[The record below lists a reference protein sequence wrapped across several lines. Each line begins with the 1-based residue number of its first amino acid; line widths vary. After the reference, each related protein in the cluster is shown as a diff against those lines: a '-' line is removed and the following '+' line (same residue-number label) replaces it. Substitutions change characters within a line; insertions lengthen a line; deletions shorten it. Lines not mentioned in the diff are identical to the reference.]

1 MLSRSIPKWAQ
12 KICTIRK
19 TFIKTFAIARRKSNM
34 WAIYGKKLVMPLEAK
49 LATKSFQFHVHPH
62 YKAKSKNVNCLCSY
76 LQVPQITKSLESFD
90 ILPQQYRTKEVSKT
104 LIMQLSFF
112 GVQNRLRHVLRY
124 KCINLCNLWNVISQ
138 NESLESNISDGPFS
152 AFPTQK
158 SFFELACG
166 SGVADRLA

>member
-12 KICTIRK
+12 KISTIRK
-19 TFIKTFAIARRKSNM
+19 TFIKTFAIARCKSNM

-49 LATKSFQFHVHPH
+49 LATNSFQFHVHPH
-62 YKAKSKNVNCLCSY
+62 YKAKSKNVNSLCSY

-124 KCINLCNLWNVISQ
+124 KCINLCSSSIRLH
-138 NESLESNISDGPFS
+138 
-152 AFPTQK
+152 
-158 SFFELACG
+158 
-166 SGVADRLA
+166 VADFGSKHHCRALGRRALNGHCSDLAHALA